1 MLSIRLLLSP
11 LLRACA
17 ALVILGQA
25 LGPAPPAVG
34 GSGHCAGRH
43 QHPGHAA
50 LPAHAAVRGDAIGT
64 GAPAGCSHCP
74 VAECAVLM
82 PCAGTVTAVSAD
94 GMPVVPSA
102 DPVRPV
108 AAGAVAAFPSLA
120 LTPPTPPPLHTS

>member
-1 MLSIRLLLSP
+1 MLTLRLLLSP

-17 ALVILGQA
+17 AVVILGQV
-25 LGPAPPAVG
+25 LGPASPAVG

-43 QHPGHAA
+43 SHPGHVA
-50 LPAHAAVRGDAIGT
+50 LPAHAALRGDAIGT

-74 VAECAVLM
+74 AAECAVLM

-94 GMPVVPSA
+94 GMPVVPSP

-108 AAGAVAAFPSLA
+108 AAGAVPAFRSLA